1 MGSLLCSSYVMLAK
15 TVLIVEWIVGCLCV
29 EAWLLVSTQV
39 LVVST
44 SSFDLAQAQRRRI
57 GFSDLDQDVFD
68 YTSRYLFLR
77 FGSRSLADALE
88 SFNVRGI
95 FLVEEKVNASAL
107 QPD

>member
-1 MGSLLCSSYVMLAK
+1 MCGLYVPSA
-15 TVLIVEWIVGCLCV
+15 LI
-29 EAWLLVSTQV
+29 SQV

-44 SSFDLAQAQRRRI
+44 SSFDLAQAQRKRI
-57 GFSDLDQDVFD
+57 GFSDLDQDFLSSPQFD

-77 FGSRSLADALE
+77 FGSRSLADAIE

>member
-1 MGSLLCSSYVMLAK
+1 MCGLYVPSA
-15 TVLIVEWIVGCLCV
+15 LI
-29 EAWLLVSTQV
+29 SQV

-44 SSFDLAQAQRRRI
+44 SSFDLAQAQRKRI

-77 FGSRSLADALE
+77 FGSRSLADAIE